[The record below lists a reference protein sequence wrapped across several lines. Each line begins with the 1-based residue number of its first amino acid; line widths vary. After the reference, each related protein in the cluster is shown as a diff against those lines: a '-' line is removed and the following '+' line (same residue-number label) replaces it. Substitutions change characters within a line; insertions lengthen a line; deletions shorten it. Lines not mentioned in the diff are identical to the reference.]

1 MLTRTPAPPPPI
13 RGPINHEH
21 IVIKYEPPPVSPIGS
36 SSTTASKCAAAF
48 DIATRVSSRDSDTG
62 STDSGRPPS
71 LTETK
76 SPRPTSLSSV
86 SSGSSRASYLSDSLR
101 VQMGSLVEEELTLT
115 KVDHVID
122 ELLHTETSYIID
134 MGDLIRVSSL

>member
-21 IVIKYEPPPVSPIGS
+21 IVIKYEPPIA
-36 SSTTASKCAAAF
+36 SSTPSKSCAFEVHHAG
-48 DIATRVSSRDSDTG
+48 SLSRDSDTG

-71 LTETK
+71 LTEPSK
-76 SPRPTSLSSV
+76 APRPTSLSSV

-101 VQMGSLVEEELTLT
+101 VQMGSLVEEEPTLT

-122 ELLHTETSYIID
+122 ELIYTEKSYIDD
-134 MGDLIRVSSL
+134 MSDLIRVSSL